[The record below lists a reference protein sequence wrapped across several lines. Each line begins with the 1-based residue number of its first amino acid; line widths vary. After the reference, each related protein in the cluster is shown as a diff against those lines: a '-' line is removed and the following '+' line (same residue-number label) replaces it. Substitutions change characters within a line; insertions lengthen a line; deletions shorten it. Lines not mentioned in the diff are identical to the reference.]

1 MAPRA
6 LAALSAILLPH
17 NKTNMTNG
25 QKKSKNSAHD
35 NDVVVSSSPI
45 RTKASPRSS
54 IPTHHSSTPC
64 NSLSENPVEMNML
77 SSRSSGRESPLRGRP
92 FTIRPVVVNNG
103 GATSPLL
110 SNTSSDGHWAGPH
123 QQQLK
128 EYENDL
134 ELLLRQRFLSKDF
147 TTSPD
152 DLEAF
157 VKEPCP
163 AGNVIGWNVAE
174 VLSNTTTL
182 DDDSFDFGGAFEHH
196 RDTFALRELRQQ
208 KNTPSPMKKLPDA
221 FFRRLSQYIDS
232 ETFLA
237 LRLSSR
243 CCSAGMVANDDAD
256 TSYHHDHSS
265 PAGRSTTISYSASSS
280 LPVEILHQIYS
291 YLGPADFDAARRTCR
306 TWMGSS
312 LNSRLLKRMLKTA
325 GWWNSCLADA
335 LGNEM
340 RGLGTKIESEEWLL
354 SKRLATECSLRPN
367 WGGNGLLSVHD
378 GGLLVAH
385 SDGRFSR
392 DEKLS
397 EHPDPDSVRSFTL
410 VSEVDFSALGSLE
423 SIGGDAQQISTAL
436 QFSTSICGKYLLVT
450 RDRTIYVYSLRN
462 QTCMTQ
468 DVKASCPAVLASTV
482 DCPNRVLAV
491 SMDTSCGRFA
501 VAALLEERV
510 GLVCC
515 LEDLGTGTRWPKNDG
530 HAWDP
535 VSSALW
541 EYQALRSKSGN
552 PLDSYHHPSSSPTT
566 QPTSP
571 RNNSCK
577 GSSSSSSGSRY
588 SPYPPSPSRGSSG
601 GYYQSGGGEGITRGN
616 KKLPETGP
624 YSLYHNLC
632 SPKDPPLSVCI
643 CAERRCV
650 AFGCSS
656 AIELHWVDALS
667 GQGLNRWFPTSSWK
681 AGVLYFFPSERD
693 DERQHRLR
701 VICSGLVP
709 TTTTPPFTST
719 PSSAAT
725 DHLVWTMS
733 GGKREE
739 EEQEQEGDCCYYYNA
754 VPLSDG
760 RHALFVDSSLRS
772 GELCLGIESRNR
784 KSMEIGA
791 PYLQLETR
799 AVFERPTSAGA
810 RILPRFYAVG
820 RDLSWGARV
829 VVGFGDEVWLYVI
842 AGDWLGMEVEKD
854 ETVLQEDKEEIEG
867 KKKKSVLRVS
877 GIKVGEVQDLVGVG
891 VCADNGGVLVRGI
904 SGSMRLV
911 REWKIT
917 SSRSMSATTAAFKS
931 LPSKT
936 RAVDGVKFWS
946 VRPMGGVVEKIDVED
961 FLMQDAGT
969 PEVEADEDDLSPG
982 AGLGEGT
989 RVRFD
994 TDGDVI
1000 MPDSS
1005 PSTRTDDFNQHQHQ
1019 HQQEQPM
1026 VRLGRQYN
1034 TEAND
1039 NDDEIRL
1046 DSEGDVIMKGGEYAA
1061 GLVFGPEFDGMWH
1074 QVADYD
1080 EDDTLDEGY
1089 YSDSGSAGRPW
1100 AGTVAI
1106 HPACLGFVAGRDAD
1120 NGNDDEG
1127 VQVEMVESGGGLW
1140 ERSRCEVDVLGVRG

>member
-6 LAALSAILLPH
+6 LAALSAILLPY
-17 NKTNMTNG
+17 NMNNG
-25 QKKSKNSAHD
+25 QTKLKNRTQG
-35 NDVVVSSSPI
+35 NNVVISSSPI
-45 RTKASPRSS
+45 RTKASPRPST
-54 IPTHHSSTPC
+54 PTHHSSASC
-64 NSLSENPVEMNML
+64 NTLSENPVEMDML
-77 SSRSSGRESPLRGRP
+77 SGRDSGRESPIRGRP
-92 FTIRPVVVNNG
+92 FAIRPVVINNG
-103 GATSPLL
+103 GATYPPLVLPRTSP
-110 SNTSSDGHWAGPH
+110 DGYWAGSH
-123 QQQLK
+123 QQQFT
-128 EYENDL
+128 EHETVL
-134 ELLLRQRFLSKDF
+134 EQLLQQRLSSKDF
-147 TTSPD
+147 TTSPE

-157 VKEPCP
+157 VKEPYP
-163 AGNVIGWNVAE
+163 AGNVVGLNVAE
-174 VLSNTTTL
+174 VLSGTTL
-182 DDDSFDFGGAFEHH
+182 DDGSFDFGGAFEQH

-208 KNTPSPMKKLPDA
+208 KEKSSAMKKMPDA

-232 ETFLA
+232 ETFSA
-237 LRLSSR
+237 LRLS
-243 CCSAGMVANDDAD
+243 CPCWSAGMVANDDA
-256 TSYHHDHSS
+256 TITAYHHDHSS
-265 PAGRSTTISYSASSS
+265 PAGRPTMTRRSASNF
-280 LPVEILHQIYS
+280 LPVEILHQVYS
-291 YLGPADFDAARRTCR
+291 YLDPTDFDAARRTCR

-312 LNSRLLKRMLKTA
+312 LNSRLLERMLKTA
-325 GWWNSCLADA
+325 GWWNASLADA

-340 RGLGTKIESEEWLL
+340 RGLDTKIESEEWLL
-354 SKRLATECSLRPN
+354 SKRLATECSLRPI
-367 WGGNGLLSVHD
+367 WGGNGILSAQSEVR
-378 GGLLVAH
+378 
-385 SDGRFSR
+385 SPS

-397 EHPDPDSVRSFTL
+397 EHHDPHSFESFTL

-423 SIGGDAQQISTAL
+423 SIGGDAQQISAAL
-436 QFSTSICGKYLLVT
+436 KITTSICGKYLLMT
-450 RDRTIYVYSLRN
+450 RDRTIYIYSLRN
-462 QTCMTQ
+462 ETCMTQ
-468 DVKASCPAVLASTV
+468 DVKASCPVVLASTV

-541 EYQALRSKSGN
+541 EYQALRSKYGN

-571 RNNSCK
+571 RNNSGK

-588 SPYPPSPSRGSSG
+588 SPYPPSRSRGSG
-601 GYYQSGGGEGITRGN
+601 GEHDPSGGGGSSIKAN
-616 KKLPETGP
+616 KILPERGP

-632 SPKDPPLSVCI
+632 SPNDPPSSVCI

-693 DERQHRLR
+693 ERHQRLR

-709 TTTTPPFTST
+709 TTITPPFTST

-725 DHLVWTMS
+725 NHHVWTTNS
-733 GGKREE
+733 GKREVEDE
-739 EEQEQEGDCCYYYNA
+739 EREGECCYYYNA
-754 VPLSDG
+754 IPLSDG
-760 RHALFVDSSLRS
+760 RHALFVDSSLRP
-772 GELCLGIESRNR
+772 GELCLGIETRNQR
-784 KSMEIGA
+784 SMEIGA
-791 PYLQLETR
+791 PYLQLNTR
-799 AVFERPTSAGA
+799 AIFERPNSAGPSNP
-810 RILPRFYAVG
+810 PRCYAVG

-829 VVGFGDEVWLYVI
+829 VVGFGDEIWLYVI

-854 ETVLQEDKEEIEG
+854 DTVLQKDGEEIEE
-867 KKKKSVLRVS
+867 KNKKSVLRIP
-877 GIKVGEVQDLVGVG
+877 GIKIGELQDLVGVG

-904 SGSMRLV
+904 SGSMHLV

-917 SSRSMSATTAAFKS
+917 SSTSTSIAAAAAKG
-931 LPSKT
+931 LPSKK
-936 RAVDGVKFWS
+936 RAVDEVRFWS
-946 VRPMGGVVEKIDVED
+946 VRPRGGVVEKIDIEE
-961 FLMQDAGT
+961 FLMHGART
-969 PEVEADEDDLSPG
+969 PELEVDEDDLSPD
-982 AGLGEGT
+982 AGVGGGS

-994 TDGDVI
+994 ADGDVI
-1000 MPDSS
+1000 MPDA
-1005 PSTRTDDFNQHQHQ
+1005 PPPTRTDDVNQQN
-1019 HQQEQPM
+1019 QQEQPAAK
-1026 VRLGRQYN
+1026 LARQYI
-1034 TEAND
+1034 TEANN
-1039 NDDEIRL
+1039 NDDEIRI
-1046 DSEGDVIMKGGEYAA
+1046 DSDGDVIMKGGEAAA
-1061 GLVFGPEFDGMWH
+1061 GFILGPELDGMWH

-1106 HPACLGFVAGRDAD
+1106 HPACVGFVAGRDD
-1120 NGNDDEG
+1120 TDDVDDEG
-1127 VQVEMVESGGGLW
+1127 VEVQMVESGDGLW

>member
-1 MAPRA
+1 
-6 LAALSAILLPH
+6 
-17 NKTNMTNG
+17 
-25 QKKSKNSAHD
+25 
-35 NDVVVSSSPI
+35 
-45 RTKASPRSS
+45 
-54 IPTHHSSTPC
+54 
-64 NSLSENPVEMNML
+64 ML
-77 SSRSSGRESPLRGRP
+77 SGRNSGRESPLRGRP
-92 FTIRPVVVNNG
+92 FTIRPVVNDGDATPPPLVIPN
-103 GATSPLL
+103 TSP
-110 SNTSSDGHWAGPH
+110 DGHWAGPH
-123 QQQLK
+123 QQQFA

-134 ELLLRQRFLSKDF
+134 EQLLQQRLLSKDF
-147 TTSPD
+147 TTSPE

-157 VKEPCP
+157 IKEPCP
-163 AGNVIGWNVAE
+163 AGNVVGLNVAE
-174 VLSNTTTL
+174 VLESSTATL
-182 DDDSFDFGGAFEHH
+182 DDDSFDLGRTFEQH

-208 KNTPSPMKKLPDA
+208 KENSSAIKKMPDA

-232 ETFLA
+232 ETFFA
-237 LRLSSR
+237 IRLSCR
-243 CCSAGMVANDDAD
+243 RWSAGMVANDDA
-256 TSYHHDHSS
+256 TTTYHHDHSS
-265 PAGRSTTISYSASSS
+265 SAGRPMTISSSASGS

-291 YLGPADFDAARRTCR
+291 YLDPADFDAARRTCR

-312 LNSRLLKRMLKTA
+312 LNSRLLESMLKTA
-325 GWWNSCLADA
+325 GWWNASLADA

-340 RGLGTKIESEEWLL
+340 RGMSTKIESEEWLL
-354 SKRLATECSLRPN
+354 SKRLATECLLRPN
-367 WGGNGLLSVHD
+367 WGGNGLVSVHD
-378 GGLLVAH
+378 GGLLSAH
-385 SDGRFSR
+385 SEVRFSR
-392 DEKLS
+392 DENLS
-397 EHPDPDSVRSFTL
+397 QHPGPRSLRGFSL

-423 SIGGDAQQISTAL
+423 SIGGDAQPVPAAL
-436 QFSTSICGKYLLVT
+436 QFTTSICGKYLLVT

-468 DVKASCPAVLASTV
+468 DVKASCPVVLASTV

-571 RNNSCK
+571 RIISGK

-588 SPYPPSPSRGSSG
+588 STYPPSPSRGSGG
-601 GYYQSGGGEGITRGN
+601 GYHASGGEGRGGSSTRASN
-616 KKLPETGP
+616 NLPETGP

-643 CAERRCV
+643 CAQRRCV
-650 AFGCSS
+650 AFGSS
-656 AIELHWVDALS
+656 GAIELHWVDALS

-693 DERQHRLR
+693 DERQQRLR

-709 TTTTPPFTST
+709 TMTTLPFTST
-719 PSSAAT
+719 PSSAAA
-725 DHLVWTMS
+725 DHVCTTS
-733 GGKREE
+733 GGMEE
-739 EEQEQEGDCCYYYNA
+739 EKEEAEEGDCHYYYNA

-760 RHALFVDSSLRS
+760 RHALYVDSSLRP
-772 GELCLGIESRNR
+772 GELCLGIETRNR
-784 KSMEIGA
+784 RSMEIGA
-791 PYLQLETR
+791 PYLQLKTR
-799 AVFERPTSAGA
+799 AVFERPTSAGPST
-810 RILPRFYAVG
+810 LPRFYAVG

-829 VVGFGDEVWLYVI
+829 VVGFRDEIWLYVI
-842 AGDWLGMEVEKD
+842 AGDWLGMEIEKE
-854 ETVLQEDKEEIEG
+854 ETVLQEDGEEMEG
-867 KKKKSVLRVS
+867 KKNKSVLRVS
-877 GIKVGEVQDLVGVG
+877 GIKIGELQDLVGVG

-917 SSRSMSATTAAFKS
+917 SSTSMSTATTAAKG
-931 LPSKT
+931 LPCKR
-936 RAVDGVKFWS
+936 RAVDEVRSWS
-946 VRPMGGVVEKIDVED
+946 VRPMGGVVETIDVEE
-961 FLMQDAGT
+961 FLMHDPVT
-969 PEVEADEDDLSPG
+969 PEIEADEDDLSPG
-982 AGLGEGT
+982 TGVGEGS

-994 TDGDVI
+994 ADGDVV
-1000 MPDSS
+1000 MPDAP
-1005 PSTRTDDFNQHQHQ
+1005 PSTRTVNVS
-1019 HQQEQPM
+1019 QQPQQPA
-1026 VRLGRQYN
+1026 LKLARQYN
-1034 TEAND
+1034 TEVND
-1039 NDDEIRL
+1039 NDHEIRI
-1046 DSEGDVIMKGGEYAA
+1046 DSDGDVIMKGGEAAA
-1061 GLVFGPEFDGMWH
+1061 GFILGPEFDGMWH

-1080 EDDTLDEGY
+1080 EDDEGY
-1089 YSDSGSAGRPW
+1089 YSDSGSPGRPW

-1106 HPACLGFVAGRDAD
+1106 HPACVGFVAGRDD
-1120 NGNDDEG
+1120 TDDSHDDEG

>member
-17 NKTNMTNG
+17 NKTNMKNG
-25 QKKSKNSAHD
+25 QKKSKDRN
-35 NDVVVSSSPI
+35 VVVSSNPVRS
-45 RTKASPRSS
+45 KASPRPST
-54 IPTHHSSTPC
+54 PTLHSSTSC
-64 NSLSENPVEMNML
+64 NTLSTSPIQMDMP
-77 SSRSSGRESPLRGRP
+77 SSRNSGRESPLRGRP
-92 FTIRPVVVNNG
+92 FAICPVVDNDG
-103 GATSPLL
+103 GASTAPVLL
-110 SNTSSDGHWAGPH
+110 NTTSDGHWADPH
-123 QQQLK
+123 KQDLR
-128 EYENDL
+128 EYETDL
-134 ELLLRQRFLSKDF
+134 NHLLQQRLLSKDL
-147 TTSPD
+147 TTSPE

-157 VKEPCP
+157 IKEPCP
-163 AGNVIGWNVAE
+163 AGNVVGLNVAE
-174 VLSNTTTL
+174 VLSSTTTL
-182 DDDSFDFGGAFEHH
+182 TDASFDLGGNFERH

-208 KNTPSPMKKLPDA
+208 KKNPSVMNKMPDE

-232 ETFLA
+232 ETFFA
-237 LRLSSR
+237 LRLS
-243 CCSAGMVANDDAD
+243 CHCWSAGMAANDDA
-256 TSYHHDHSS
+256 TTNCHHDHSF
-265 PAGRSTTISYSASSS
+265 PAGRSTTKSGSAASL

-291 YLGPADFDAARRTCR
+291 YLDPADFDAARRICR

-312 LNSRLLKRMLKTA
+312 LNSRLLERMLKAA
-325 GWWNSCLADA
+325 GWWNASLADA

-340 RGLGTKIESEEWLL
+340 RGLSTKIESEEWLL
-354 SKRLATECSLRPN
+354 SKRLATEYSLRPN
-367 WGGNGLLSVHD
+367 WGGNGLDENRHFLESSEV
-378 GGLLVAH
+378 
-385 SDGRFSR
+385 RFSR
-392 DEKLS
+392 DEKIPERRGTRS
-397 EHPDPDSVRSFTL
+397 FRSFTL

-423 SIGGDAQQISTAL
+423 SISGDAQRVSAAL
-436 QFSTSICGKYLLVT
+436 QFTTSICGRYLLVT

-468 DVKASCPAVLASTV
+468 DVKALCPVTLVSTV

-552 PLDSYHHPSSSPTT
+552 PLDLYHHPSSSPTT

-571 RNNSCK
+571 RNISSK
-577 GSSSSSSGSRY
+577 GSSSSSSRSRY
-588 SPYPPSPSRGSSG
+588 STYPPSPRRGSDRGDHSSG
-601 GYYQSGGGEGITRGN
+601 GGRESDTRALKN
-616 KKLPETGP
+616 LPETGP

-632 SPKDPPLSVCI
+632 SPNDPPLSVCI
-643 CAERRCV
+643 CAQRRCV
-650 AFGCSS
+650 AFGCSA

-681 AGVLYFFPSERD
+681 AGVLYFFPSERE
-693 DERQHRLR
+693 DERQQRLR

-709 TTTTPPFTST
+709 TTTTPPFAST
-719 PSSAAT
+719 PSSAAA
-725 DHLVWTMS
+725 DHHVWTMD
-733 GGKREE
+733 GGEE
-739 EEQEQEGDCCYYYNA
+739 GEGGRDCYNYYNA

-760 RHALFVDSSLRS
+760 RHALFVDGSHRP
-772 GELCLGIESRNR
+772 GELCLGIEARNR
-784 KSMEIGA
+784 RSMEIGA
-791 PYLQLETR
+791 PYLRLETR

-810 RILPRFYAVG
+810 SILPRFYAVG
-820 RDLSWGARV
+820 RDLSWGARI

-842 AGDWLGMEVEKD
+842 AGDWLGMETGKD
-854 ETVLQEDKEEIEG
+854 EAVLQEDGEEIED
-867 KKKKSVLRVS
+867 KKEKSVLLVS

-904 SGSMRLV
+904 SGSMCLV

-917 SSRSMSATTAAFKS
+917 SSTSMPIATAVATG
-931 LPSKT
+931 LPSRKKAA
-936 RAVDGVKFWS
+936 RLWS
-946 VRPMGGVVEKIDVED
+946 VRPIGGVVETIDVAE

-969 PEVEADEDDLSPG
+969 PEVEADEDELRPG
-982 AGLGEGT
+982 AGRGEGP

-994 TDGDVI
+994 ADGDVI
-1000 MPDSS
+1000 MPDA
-1005 PSTRTDDFNQHQHQ
+1005 PPPTRTDYANPD
-1019 HQQEQPM
+1019 QQEHNQEQGKLA
-1026 VRLGRQYN
+1026 VKLARQYN

-1039 NDDEIRL
+1039 NNDEIRI
-1046 DSEGDVIMKGGEYAA
+1046 DSDGDVIMKGGESAA
-1061 GLVFGPEFDGMWH
+1061 GFILGPEFDGMWH
-1074 QVADYD
+1074 QVADYG
-1080 EDDTLDEGY
+1080 EDDTFDEGY

-1106 HPACLGFVAGRDAD
+1106 HPACVGFVAGRDDD
-1120 NGNDDEG
+1120 NDGHDSNDDEG
-1127 VQVEMVESGGGLW
+1127 VDVQMVENGGGLW

>member
-17 NKTNMTNG
+17 HKTSMKNG
-25 QKKSKNSAHD
+25 QKKSKDRAHD
-35 NDVVVSSSPI
+35 NNVVVSSNPV
-45 RTKASPRSS
+45 RTKASPRPST
-54 IPTHHSSTPC
+54 PNPHSSNSC
-64 NSLSENPVEMNML
+64 NTLSGNPNEMDMPSGRN
-77 SSRSSGRESPLRGRP
+77 SGRESPLRGRP
-92 FTIRPVVVNNG
+92 FTIRPVVNNDG
-103 GATSPLL
+103 VSTTAPVLLNTTS
-110 SNTSSDGHWAGPH
+110 DVHWAGPH
-123 QQQLK
+123 QQEFR

-134 ELLLRQRFLSKDF
+134 KQLLQQRLLSKDL
-147 TTSPD
+147 TTSPE

-157 VKEPCP
+157 IKEPCP
-163 AGNVIGWNVAE
+163 AGNVVGLNVAE
-174 VLSNTTTL
+174 VLSSTTTL
-182 DDDSFDFGGAFEHH
+182 TDCSFDFGGNFERH

-208 KNTPSPMKKLPDA
+208 KNNPSAMNKMPDE

-232 ETFLA
+232 ETFFA
-237 LRLSSR
+237 LRLSCR
-243 CCSAGMVANDDAD
+243 CWSAGMVANDA
-256 TSYHHDHSS
+256 TTNHHHHISS
-265 PAGRSTTISYSASSS
+265 PAGRSTTKGSCAASF

-291 YLGPADFDAARRTCR
+291 YLDPTDFDAARRICR

-312 LNSRLLKRMLKTA
+312 LNSRLLERMLKTA
-325 GWWNSCLADA
+325 GWWNASLADA

-340 RGLGTKIESEEWLL
+340 RGLSTKIESEEWLL
-354 SKRLATECSLRPN
+354 SKRLATEYSLRPN
-367 WGGNGLLSVHD
+367 WGGNGLDDNRLFLPPSEVRSLHD
-378 GGLLVAH
+378 
-385 SDGRFSR
+385 
-392 DEKLS
+392 ETLS
-397 EHPDPDSVRSFTL
+397 ERRGTRSFRSFTL

-423 SIGGDAQQISTAL
+423 SISGEAQRASAAL
-436 QFSTSICGKYLLVT
+436 QFTTSICGKYLLVT
-450 RDRTIYVYSLRN
+450 RDRTIYVYSLSN
-462 QTCMTQ
+462 HTCMTQ
-468 DVKASCPAVLASTV
+468 DVKALCPVTLVSTV

-530 HAWDP
+530 RAWDP

-571 RNNSCK
+571 RNISSK
-577 GSSSSSSGSRY
+577 GSSSSSSRSRY
-588 SPYPPSPSRGSSG
+588 STYPPSPRCGSDRGNHPSG
-601 GYYQSGGGEGITRGN
+601 GVEGGGGRESDTRATKN
-616 KKLPETGP
+616 LPETGP

-632 SPKDPPLSVCI
+632 SPNDPPLSVCI
-643 CAERRCV
+643 CAQRRCV
-650 AFGCSS
+650 AFGCSA

-681 AGVLYFFPSERD
+681 AGVLYFFPSERQ
-693 DERQHRLR
+693 DERQQRLR

-709 TTTTPPFTST
+709 TTTTPPFAST
-719 PSSAAT
+719 PSSAAA
-725 DHLVWTMS
+725 DHHVWTTD
-733 GGKREE
+733 GGEE
-739 EEQEQEGDCCYYYNA
+739 EEGERDCYNYYNA

-760 RHALFVDSSLRS
+760 RHALFVDSSHRP
-772 GELCLGIESRNR
+772 GELCLGIEARNR
-784 KSMEIGA
+784 RSMEIGA

-799 AVFERPTSAGA
+799 AVFEKPTSAGA
-810 RILPRFYAVG
+810 NTLPRFYAVG
-820 RDLSWGARV
+820 RDLSWGARI

-842 AGDWLGMEVEKD
+842 AGDWLGMEIEKD
-854 ETVLQEDKEEIEG
+854 DAVLQEDGEEIED

-904 SGSMRLV
+904 SGSMCLV

-917 SSRSMSATTAAFKS
+917 SSTSMPTATAAATG
-931 LPSKT
+931 LPSRKKPV
-936 RAVDGVKFWS
+936 RFWS
-946 VRPMGGVVEKIDVED
+946 VRPIGGVVERIDVVEV
-961 FLMQDAGT
+961 FMHDAGT
-969 PEVEADEDDLSPG
+969 PEVEADEDELSPG
-982 AGLGEGT
+982 AGIGEGP

-994 TDGDVI
+994 ADGDVI
-1000 MPDSS
+1000 MPDA
-1005 PSTRTDDFNQHQHQ
+1005 PPPARTDYVNQDQQEH
-1019 HQQEQPM
+1019 HQQQGQLS
-1026 VRLGRQYN
+1026 VKLARQYN

-1039 NDDEIRL
+1039 NNDEIRI
-1046 DSEGDVIMKGGEYAA
+1046 DSDGDVIMKGGESAA
-1061 GLVFGPEFDGMWH
+1061 GFILGPEFDGMWH

-1080 EDDTLDEGY
+1080 EDDTFDEGY

-1106 HPACLGFVAGRDAD
+1106 HPACVGFVAGRDD
-1120 NGNDDEG
+1120 GDDGDDDEG
-1127 VQVEMVESGGGLW
+1127 VDVEMVENGGGLW

>member
-1 MAPRA
+1 
-6 LAALSAILLPH
+6 
-17 NKTNMTNG
+17 
-25 QKKSKNSAHD
+25 
-35 NDVVVSSSPI
+35 
-45 RTKASPRSS
+45 
-54 IPTHHSSTPC
+54 
-64 NSLSENPVEMNML
+64 ML
-77 SSRSSGRESPLRGRP
+77 SGRSSGRESPVRGRP

-103 GATSPLL
+103 GATPPLPVLPNISP
-110 SNTSSDGHWAGPH
+110 DGYWAGPH
-123 QQQLK
+123 QQQFT
-128 EYENDL
+128 EYETDF
-134 ELLLRQRFLSKDF
+134 EQLLQQRLSSKDF
-147 TTSPD
+147 TSSPE

-157 VKEPCP
+157 IKEPYP
-163 AGNVIGWNVAE
+163 AGNAVGLNVAE
-174 VLSNTTTL
+174 VLSRTTTL
-182 DDDSFDFGGAFEHH
+182 DDGSFDFGGTFEQH

-208 KNTPSPMKKLPDA
+208 KENLSAMKKMPDA

-232 ETFLA
+232 ETFFA
-237 LRLSSR
+237 LRLSCR
-243 CCSAGMVANDDAD
+243 CWSTSLVANDDA
-256 TSYHHDHSS
+256 TTAYHHNHSS
-265 PAGRSTTISYSASSS
+265 PTGRPLTTRSSASNF

-291 YLGPADFDAARRTCR
+291 YLDPADFDAARRTCR

-312 LNSRLLKRMLKTA
+312 LNSRLLENMLKTA
-325 GWWNSCLADA
+325 GWWNASLADA

-340 RGLGTKIESEEWLL
+340 RGSVTKIESEEWLL
-354 SKRLATECSLRPN
+354 SKRLATECSLRPK
-367 WGGNGLLSVHD
+367 WGGNGLSP
-378 GGLLVAH
+378 AH
-385 SDGRFSR
+385 SEVRSPS
-392 DEKLS
+392 DEKLP
-397 EHPDPDSVRSFTL
+397 EHRDPHSFRSFTL
-410 VSEVDFSALGSLE
+410 ITEVDFSALGSLE
-423 SIGGDAQQISTAL
+423 SIGGGVQQVSAAL
-436 QFSTSICGKYLLVT
+436 QFTTSICGKYLLVT
-450 RDRTIYVYSLRN
+450 RDRTIYVYTLRN

-468 DVKASCPAVLASTV
+468 DVKASCPIVLASTV

-541 EYQALRSKSGN
+541 EYQALRSKYGN

-571 RNNSCK
+571 RNNSGK

-588 SPYPPSPSRGSSG
+588 SPYPPSPGRGSGGRDNPSG
-601 GYYQSGGGEGITRGN
+601 GESSTRAN
-616 KKLPETGP
+616 NSLPEMGP

-632 SPKDPPLSVCI
+632 SPNDPPLSVCI

-693 DERQHRLR
+693 ERQQRLR

-709 TTTTPPFTST
+709 KTTTPPFAST
-719 PSSAAT
+719 PSSTAT
-725 DHLVWTMS
+725 DHHVRTTS
-733 GGKREE
+733 SGKREGE
-739 EEQEQEGDCCYYYNA
+739 EEEQEGDCCYYYNA

-760 RHALFVDSSLRS
+760 RHALFVDSSLRP
-772 GELCLGIESRNR
+772 GELCLGIETRNR
-784 KSMEIGA
+784 RSMEIGA

-799 AVFERPTSAGA
+799 AVLERPTSAGSST
-810 RILPRFYAVG
+810 LPRFYAVG

-829 VVGFGDEVWLYVI
+829 VVGIGDEVWLYVI
-842 AGDWLGMEVEKD
+842 AGDWLGMEIEKYD
-854 ETVLQEDKEEIEG
+854 TVLQEDGEEIEG

-917 SSRSMSATTAAFKS
+917 SSTSTSTATAAAKG

-936 RAVDGVKFWS
+936 RAVDEVKFWS
-946 VRPMGGVVEKIDVED
+946 VRPMGGVVDKIDIEE
-961 FLMQDAGT
+961 FLMRDTGT
-969 PEVEADEDDLSPG
+969 PEFEANEDDLSPA
-982 AGLGEGT
+982 AGVGGES
-989 RVRFD
+989 RVQFD
-994 TDGDVI
+994 ADGDVI
-1000 MPDSS
+1000 MPDAP
-1005 PSTRTDDFNQHQHQ
+1005 PSTRTDDVSQHQHQ
-1019 HQQEQPM
+1019 NEQEQPAAKIA
-1026 VRLGRQYN
+1026 RQYN
-1034 TEAND
+1034 IEANN
-1039 NDDEIRL
+1039 NDDEIRI
-1046 DSEGDVIMKGGEYAA
+1046 DSDGDVIMKGGEAAA
-1061 GLVFGPEFDGMWH
+1061 GFILGPELDGMWH

-1106 HPACLGFVAGRDAD
+1106 HPACVGFVAGRDDAD
-1120 NGNDDEG
+1120 DGNDEG
-1127 VQVEMVESGGGLW
+1127 VEVEMVESGGGLW